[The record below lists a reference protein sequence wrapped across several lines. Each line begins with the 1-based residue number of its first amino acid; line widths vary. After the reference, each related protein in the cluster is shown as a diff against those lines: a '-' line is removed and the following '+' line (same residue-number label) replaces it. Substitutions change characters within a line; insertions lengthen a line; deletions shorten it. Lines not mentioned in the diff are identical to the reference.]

1 MTEIEFQIDKSSLSQ
16 DVFADIQNDD
26 LDTPVF
32 LLKTPKKDL
41 QALSEPLI

>member
-1 MTEIEFQIDKSSLSQ
+1 MTEIDLPTYKSSQRQ
-16 DVFADIQNDD
+16 DAFADIQNDD

-41 QALSEPLI
+41 QALSELLI

>member
-1 MTEIEFQIDKSSLSQ
+1 MTEIEFPIDKSSQGQ
-16 DVFADIQNDD
+16 DAFADIQNDD

-32 LLKTPKKDL
+32 LLKMPKKDL